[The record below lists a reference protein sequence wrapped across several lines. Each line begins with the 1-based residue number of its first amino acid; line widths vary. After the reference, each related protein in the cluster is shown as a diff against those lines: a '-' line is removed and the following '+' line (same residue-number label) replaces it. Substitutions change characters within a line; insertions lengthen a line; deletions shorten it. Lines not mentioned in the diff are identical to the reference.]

1 VVGVIVRGSRRVS
14 LSGPAARRFPVTG
27 LAVTGL
33 ARTRLAVTWLAETWL
48 AGRLL
53 RGGIAPAA
61 LVPVAAG
68 RALLA
73 QRVVAGDGRFAAA
86 AARLVRMAGGAGAW
100 PAQGAALH
108 VAVLLMALPGRPE
121 AGGGRQGREAL
132 GCPAA
137 ALSHIPGSGPG
148 LASRPGRWP
157 PRRRGEVSRGGEGY
171 RDPAAGAAPPAGQ
184 PAATVPSVPPD
195 PAVSLTALR
204 SRDAITAAT
213 A

>member
-1 VVGVIVRGSRRVS
+1 MRGSRRVS
-14 LSGPAARRFPVTG
+14 LSGPAARRCPVTG

-33 ARTRLAVTWLAETWL
+33 AVTGLAETRLAVTGLAETRL

-86 AARLVRMAGGAGAW
+86 AAQLVRMAGGAGAW
-100 PAQGAALH
+100 LTQVAALH

-121 AGGGRQGREAL
+121 AGGGGR
-132 GCPAA
+132 
-137 ALSHIPGSGPG
+137 
-148 LASRPGRWP
+148 
-157 PRRRGEVSRGGEGY
+157 
-171 RDPAAGAAPPAGQ
+171 
-184 PAATVPSVPPD
+184 
-195 PAVSLTALR
+195 AVRL
-204 SRDAITAAT
+204 
-213 A
+213 